1 MAEVHGNRTH
11 LPGYSPGT
19 PDLKSGRATSAL
31 STSPCLQNLPVVVRK
46 NNFFLSCAQKGGR
59 HEIQK
64 EPKKQTSRLSME
76 CEQLIRLIKDWY
88 LRVKQETMAP
98 ARMMQFVDQHIKG
111 CPICK
116 ADLLLPDEVEKIRE
130 FVLPE
135 SKIPKA
141 VRAADDSSTPEI
153 SPDDEDEFEERDEY
167 VDDSEDDLDG
177 EIDEDDD
184 LSDDDVI

>member
-1 MAEVHGNRTH
+1 
-11 LPGYSPGT
+11 
-19 PDLKSGRATSAL
+19 
-31 STSPCLQNLPVVVRK
+31 
-46 NNFFLSCAQKGGR
+46 
-59 HEIQK
+59 
-64 EPKKQTSRLSME
+64 ME

-98 ARMMQFVDQHIKG
+98 ARMMQFVDQHVKG
-111 CPICK
+111 CPACQ

-153 SPDDEDEFEERDEY
+153 SPDDEFEENEEY

-177 EIDEDDD
+177 EIDGEDD
-184 LSDDDVI
+184 LSDDDII

>member
-1 MAEVHGNRTH
+1 
-11 LPGYSPGT
+11 
-19 PDLKSGRATSAL
+19 
-31 STSPCLQNLPVVVRK
+31 
-46 NNFFLSCAQKGGR
+46 
-59 HEIQK
+59 
-64 EPKKQTSRLSME
+64 ME

-98 ARMMQFVDQHIKG
+98 ARMMQFVDQHVKG
-111 CPICK
+111 CRICQ

-141 VRAADDSSTPEI
+141 VRSPDDSSTPEI
-153 SPDDEDEFEERDEY
+153 SPDDEDDFDQEDVY
-167 VDDSEDDLDG
+167 VDDHEDDLD
-177 EIDEDDD
+177 EDDLDEEDD